1 MITFRYHVVTLVAVF
16 MAIGLG
22 VLFGATF
29 IDQNIVEGLESA
41 QARLGTRNDT
51 LRDRI
56 VELERQNE
64 SFTEFANSTVDLAVR
79 GQLQDRPILLVT
91 FDSTAGEFV
100 EATTQIL
107 GVAGAQIAGT
117 LQITDQLALADAEA
131 REKLGAVL
139 ESSSG
144 QAAALSNA
152 LITRLVEDLSGAN
165 TGLIQKLLDSGLIT
179 GQLIPPL
186 APAEQPALPT
196 AVIVLAGQT
205 DREVNSRV
213 ALPLIEALGESP
225 VVTAV
230 AEVGLAEGL
239 LRPLRDDGVKVVT
252 VDGAE
257 TGVGR
262 SALVLGIKAA
272 LNGQFGS
279 YGTGDGATTFLPAE
293 QA

>member
-29 IDQNIVEGLESA
+29 IDQNIVEGLKSS

-56 VELERQNE
+56 VELEKQNE
-64 SFTEFANSTVDLAVR
+64 SFTEFANSTRALVVR
-79 GQLQDRPILLVT
+79 GQLEDRPVLLVT
-91 FDSTAGEFV
+91 FDSTAGELV
-100 EATTQIL
+100 EAVTQTL

-117 LQITDQLALADAEA
+117 LQLTDQLALADAAA
-131 REKLGAVL
+131 RDKLGAAL

-144 QAAALSNA
+144 QAAALSNS
-152 LITRLVEDLSGAN
+152 LVTRLVGDLSGAN
-165 TGLIQKLLDSGLIT
+165 TGIIQKLLDSGLVT
-179 GQLIPPL
+179 GQLSPPV
-186 APAEQPALPT
+186 APAEQPALPA
-196 AVIVLAGQT
+196 AVVVLAGQT
-205 DREVNSRV
+205 DTQLNSRV
-213 ALPLIEALGESP
+213 AFPLIRALGESP

-230 AEVGLAEGL
+230 AEVGSTEGL

-257 TGVGR
+257 SGVGQT
-262 SALVLGIKAA
+262 ALVLGIKAA

-293 QA
+293 